1 MLGII
6 KACRPLD
13 LSIILF
19 VQVFTAYFL
28 GFGNSFASI
37 VDTSHLTIYVSTL
50 FAGIFGHLFLAWSE
64 KSYGLKVIKKN
75 FVLIIAIIASLI
87 TITVS
92 YNHSLKMGNIYAIF
106 LIFYLF
112 NALFLKRLP
121 LIGTFAMA
129 LISGA
134 GIFVLLPFDP
144 NLKSKLIL
152 IYSLY
157 FFGIQFIRESL
168 NDIIN
173 SNQHGANGYFTLP
186 VIAGVRASRSV
197 TLFFLFVFILLL
209 TTGVRLIMM
218 HYFTP
223 PLSYIFLA
231 YNIICIGIPLF
242 HLMSRLQVVDDKSEY
257 LYLKNVSTYTMITI
271 GFSMLFF

>member
-19 VQVFTAYFL
+19 VQLFTAYFL
-28 GFGNSFASI
+28 GFGNSLTSI
-37 VDTSHLTIYVSTL
+37 LDTSHLTIYISTL
-50 FAGIFGHLFLAWSE
+50 FAGIFGHLFLAWSQN
-64 KSYGLKVIKKN
+64 SYGLKVMKKN
-75 FVLIIAIIASLI
+75 IVLIVALIASLI
-87 TITVS
+87 TMIFS

-106 LIFYLF
+106 LILYLF

-121 LIGTFAMA
+121 LIGNFTMA

-157 FFGIQFIRESL
+157 FFGIQIIRESL

-173 SNQHGANGYFTLP
+173 SDQNGANGYFTLP

-209 TTGVRLIMM
+209 TTGVRLILM

-223 PLSYIFLA
+223 PLSYVFLT
-231 YNIICIGIPLF
+231 YNIICVGIPLF
-242 HLMSRLQVVDDKSEY
+242 HLMSRLQVVNDKSDY
-257 LYLKNVSTYTMITI
+257 LYLNQVSTYVMITI